1 MIFRN
6 SLFLFLF
13 IFSFTNLFPNQEEEK
28 IINLFYKNKDVKL
41 TSNIPIL
48 QTGNHKESFNTY
60 LGVKDSRFLNFNSR
74 ENGIDVSK
82 KILFLKKN
90 QSVEFIFQKPLNHTI
105 KLITADPS
113 KLKVTF
119 NQNPLNQLSLFSK
132 SSTNHLKFFA
142 ETDLWIQKLFL
153 VPNGYARKQN
163 DIVFIVI
170 DSLRGDVPG
179 FNGGKFQATPHLDEF
194 SKDTYVLQNHLVNSS
209 WTRPSTLIF
218 FTGIYPSKS
227 YINFWDYPVFKNE
240 KEAFYSS
247 TIQPLPALLSKHGYR
262 TVLIGN
268 NPFFTDHRYIGVDVG
283 FEEVYEFSFL
293 EKDTPLITKK
303 FHAFWD
309 GKEEDPRPI
318 FLFLNYNDPHKP
330 YEPPYA
336 FTQNLTTPSQM
347 DSRKKN
353 YLGEVA
359 YVDSEISTVLKKLK
373 SSKTYSTMMI
383 LLTSD
388 HGEVMQEAHAKS
400 KFTDVY
406 TLYGHGQGLY
416 EEDIHTPLLL
426 KLPGQTNGKI
436 IQKLT
441 RSIDLYPT
449 ILDYSNI
456 SSPEK
461 IDGISLRS
469 LLEEREQTERDYY
482 GESRGVKGVRK
493 NGWKYMKRTYEFHR
507 EGPAWDGRVGAEP
520 GYLFN
525 LKTDPTEVLPIQKKE
540 IENLLIEDFSKG
552 NQSKNLY
559 HIRINSK
566 DGKKKEVQIWIQIPY
581 GSVRE
586 ESKAS
591 DPSLPLY
598 DKIYSQNIEI
608 SENSSIEKVFSIYPD
623 VIIPKIQI
631 FSDNKSLTRGE
642 LGVGMFD
649 LYPNQCGLEKPECI
663 ELYISNRNVQPVPSG
678 FRVQVWMSPA
688 SKKISNEKVIL
699 EKEAIDILKR
709 QGYIQ

>member
-1 MIFRN
+1 VRFRT
-6 SLFLFLF
+6 SFFLFLH
-13 IFSFTNLFPNQEEEK
+13 ILSFTILSPNQEEEK
-28 IINLFYKNKDVKL
+28 IINLLYKNKDVKL

-48 QTGNHKESFNTY
+48 QTGNHKETFNTY

-119 NQNPLNQLSLFSK
+119 NQNPLNQLSLVSK

-163 DIVFIVI
+163 DIIFIVI

-247 TIQPLPALLSKHGYR
+247 TIQPLPALLSEQGYR

-309 GKEEDPRPI
+309 GKDEDPRPI

-330 YEPPYA
+330 YEPPFS
-336 FTQNLTTPSQM
+336 FTQNLTTPIQI

-359 YVDSEISTVLKKLK
+359 YVDSEISTILKKLK
-373 SSKTYSTMMI
+373 SSKTYSSMMI

-388 HGEVMQEAHAKS
+388 HGEVMQESHAKS

-426 KLPGQTNGKI
+426 KLPDQTSGKI
-436 IQKLT
+436 FQKLT

-456 SSPEK
+456 SYSEK
-461 IDGISLRS
+461 IDGTSLRS
-469 LLEEREQTERDYY
+469 ILEDRELTEREYF

-520 GYLFN
+520 GYLYN
-525 LKTDPTEVLPIQKKE
+525 LKTDPGEVQPIQNKE
-540 IENLLIEDFSKG
+540 IEKLLIEDFSKG

-566 DGKKKEVQIWIQIPY
+566 DGKKKEVKIWIQIPY
-581 GSVRE
+581 GSIRE
-586 ESKAS
+586 ESKVS
-591 DPSLPLY
+591 NSFPSLF
-598 DKIYSQNIEI
+598 DKIYLQNLEI
-608 SENSSIEKVFSIYPD
+608 SENTSIEKVFSIYPD

-631 FSDNKSLTRGE
+631 FSENKSLTRGE

-649 LYPNQCGLEKPECI
+649 LYPNQCALEKPECY
-663 ELYISNRNVQPVPSG
+663 ELYISNRNVASNHSG